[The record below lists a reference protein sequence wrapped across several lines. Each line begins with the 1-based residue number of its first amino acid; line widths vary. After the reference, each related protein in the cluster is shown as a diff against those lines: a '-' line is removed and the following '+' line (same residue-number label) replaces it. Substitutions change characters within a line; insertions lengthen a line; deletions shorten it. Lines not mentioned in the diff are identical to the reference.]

1 MPQGLAFCFL
11 KMGKKHGFFLLWL
24 PIMQFGGII
33 PLSVMGC
40 ESMKRYDAVLF
51 DVDGTLI
58 HSAPGI
64 LYTLQKTFE
73 AMGTD
78 IGGVDLMRYV
88 GPPLRRTFGEYY
100 ADTSDI
106 ERAVTVY
113 RGIYREQGRH
123 MCALYDG
130 VPQMLKSL
138 SDGGV
143 LLYTATSKPVQVVEP
158 MLEELGIAGFFR
170 QIGGASMDAAR
181 DTKTAVIRSILSL
194 PALDG
199 MRVLMVGD
207 RADDMA
213 GAAECFLPAAAA
225 AYGYGA
231 PAEWEPF
238 CPVYVAKD
246 CRALTQFV
254 LDGEMI

>member
-1 MPQGLAFCFL
+1 MADKAALLKVSRALLQERVERHRLECEFLA
-11 KMGKKHGFFLLWL
+11 
-24 PIMQFGGII
+24 
-33 PLSVMGC
+33 S
-40 ESMKRYDAVLF
+40 
-51 DVDGTLI
+51 
-58 HSAPGI
+58 
-64 LYTLQKTFE
+64 
-73 AMGTD
+73 GTD
-78 IGGVDLMRYV
+78 YV
-88 GPPLRRTFGEYY
+88 FRDEAELAHFSAELG
-100 ADTSDI
+100 
-106 ERAVTVY
+106 
-113 RGIYREQGRH
+113 
-123 MCALYDG
+123 
-130 VPQMLKSL
+130 
-138 SDGGV
+138 
-143 LLYTATSKPVQVVEP
+143 

-181 DTKTAVIRSILSL
+181 DTKTAVIRSLLSL